1 MKSHTGDP
9 SSGTEKTPPPL
20 RLSVR
25 EGFSERVMPELHL
38 KGRAGIKSSEK
49 LVVGEKRQKGGS

>member
-1 MKSHTGDP
+1 MDWG
-9 SSGTEKTPPPL
+9 KTQ
-20 RLSVR
+20 SAVIDINR